1 MKTRKG
7 RALEKLHN
15 KVQAKKAA
23 IEAKRA
29 AIDADDN
36 PWGTPIDYRHLS
48 DQQLIDQYEN
58 TIASIPVD
66 VSEFEAMDVQGLI
79 QEYTRLLG

>member
-48 DQQLIDQYEN
+48 DADLERAYDKA
-58 TIASIPVD
+58 IAAIPVD

-79 QEYTRLLG
+79 QVYTGLLG